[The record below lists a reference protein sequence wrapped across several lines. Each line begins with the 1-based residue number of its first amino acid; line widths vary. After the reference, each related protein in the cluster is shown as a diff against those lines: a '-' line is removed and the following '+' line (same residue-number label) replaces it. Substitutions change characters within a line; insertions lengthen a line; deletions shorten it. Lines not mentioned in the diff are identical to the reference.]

1 MQAGGSICLARLIDQ
16 YGSGLY
22 PDLRRYFGI
31 DIEAVVEGRGPSP
44 ELVLT
49 AVRAL
54 PDTSLTVA
62 LAAGG
67 REHHGWGADRHMIA
81 NVFDAIN
88 LNTRASGNWGK
99 GKPPRLPEYPRPK
112 AKKPTTKVSLRD
124 VFGRLTGGGK

>member
-1 MQAGGSICLARLIDQ
+1 M
-16 YGSGLY
+16 
-22 PDLRRYFGI
+22 
-31 DIEAVVEGRGPSP
+31 
-44 ELVLT
+44 LT

-67 REHHGWGADRHMIA
+67 RAHYGWGADRHMTA
-81 NVFDAIN
+81 NLYDAVN

-112 AKKPTTKVSLRD
+112 ATKAARKVSLRE
-124 VFGRLTGGGK
+124 VFGRLTAGGTR